1 MAIFLNLPL
10 LLSSFL
16 CLLQPIVIKAIAK
29 YDQFLYYDHCYVG
42 GGNAKHIKGLDL
54 GPKVTRV
61 SNKAGLFGGARIWD
75 LEAS

>member
-1 MAIFLNLPL
+1 
-10 LLSSFL
+10 
-16 CLLQPIVIKAIAK
+16 VIKAIAK

>member
-1 MAIFLNLPL
+1 
-10 LLSSFL
+10 
-16 CLLQPIVIKAIAK
+16 
-29 YDQFLYYDHCYVG
+29 
-42 GGNAKHIKGLDL
+42 L